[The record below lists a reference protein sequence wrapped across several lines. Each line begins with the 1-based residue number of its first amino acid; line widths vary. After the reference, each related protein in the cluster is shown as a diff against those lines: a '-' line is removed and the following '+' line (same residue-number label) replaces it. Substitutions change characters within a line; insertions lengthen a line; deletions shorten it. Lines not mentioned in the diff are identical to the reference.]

1 MTKGKK
7 RIIIGFVAVMYTGV
21 VVGGIKYNI
30 NRSNNFERVVEENG
44 EISLEGRI
52 SYKNACK
59 YEVIKVSTVLDEKV
73 YIVKLTGSPAV
84 YQDIFTG
91 KVICETEKW
100 IDPEDEI
107 QVLQTA
113 HLEDYLIAL
122 EEVKESYSPED
133 IELIRQT
140 IEELWAKEENQ
151 EEVKRMEY
159 QKEV

>member
-1 MTKGKK
+1 MK
-7 RIIIGFVAVMYTGV
+7 RNTVCLFIGCAAVVFMAGAL
-21 VVGGIKYNI
+21 KYNI
-30 NRSNNFERVVEENG
+30 NHSNNFERVVEENG
-44 EISLEGRI
+44 EISLEGRV